1 MSADAAIS
9 GELNSLHEEL
19 AASRQKRLATPAV
32 PTSQEAA
39 ARVDQPEVAAEQ
51 DQQRGQLHDL
61 VEVMKE
67 FVGEAEKNL
76 AAHPAANVIGAMI
89 MGILIGRL
97 LGRH

>member
-1 MSADAAIS
+1 MTADAVIS
-9 GELNSLHEEL
+9 GELNSLQEEL
-19 AASRQKRLATPAV
+19 AASKQKRLATPAV
-32 PTSQEAA
+32 PPSQEAT

-76 AAHPAANVIGAMI
+76 AAHPAANVVGAMVL
-89 MGILIGRL
+89 GILIGRL